1 MLLIVIKDGELV
13 DTHELSASKRVY
25 KVGRQAGVADM
36 FLSKGRGP
44 GTRVC
49 REITEGYEEPHNP
62 IMKPLRS
69 AAS

>member
-36 FLSKGRGP
+36 FLDKGRGP
-44 GTRVC
+44 ACVSRKH
-49 REITEGYEEPHNP
+49 RGYEVPHNP

-69 AAS
+69 GAS

>member
-13 DTHELSASKRVY
+13 DTHELSERVY

-36 FLSKGRGP
+36 FLYKGRGP
-44 GTRVC
+44 CLRVP
-49 REITEGYEEPHNP
+49 RNHRGYEVPHNP

>member
-36 FLSKGRGP
+36 FLYKGRGP
-44 GTRVC
+44 C
-49 REITEGYEEPHNP
+49 
-62 IMKPLRS
+62 LR
-69 AAS
+69 AAKSPRL

>member
-25 KVGRQAGVADM
+25 KVGRQAGVADI
-36 FLSKGRGP
+36 LYKGRSSCVP
-44 GTRVC
+44 RNH
-49 REITEGYEEPHNP
+49 RGYEVPHNP

-69 AAS
+69 GAS